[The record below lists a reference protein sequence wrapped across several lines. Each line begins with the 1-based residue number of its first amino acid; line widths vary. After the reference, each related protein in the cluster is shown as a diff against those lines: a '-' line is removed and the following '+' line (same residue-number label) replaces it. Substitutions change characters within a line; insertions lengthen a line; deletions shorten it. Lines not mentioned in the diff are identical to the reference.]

1 MTEELPAPEPPV
13 TPETERFWDATLEG
27 ELLVRECGECS
38 RVYHYP
44 RKHCP
49 DCASPNTEWI
59 VSSGRGTV
67 YSFTV
72 SHQGGGEYVDSTPF
86 VLAYVELEE
95 GPRIMTNIVNCEPD
109 SVSIGHSVSVVFHD
123 TGGEAALP
131 RFELRD

>member
-13 TPETERFWDATLEG
+13 TPETERFWNATLEG
-27 ELLVRECGECS
+27 ELLLRECGECG
-38 RVYHYP
+38 RLYHYP

-49 DCASPNTEWI
+49 DCASSNTEWTA
-59 VSSGRGTV
+59 SSGRGTV

-72 SHQGGGEYVDSTPF
+72 SHQAGDEYGDATPF

-109 SVSIGHSVSVVFHD
+109 SVSIGQSVSVVFHD

-131 RFELRD
+131 RFELRE